1 MRKSKV
7 ALAVWLALPLIVLA
21 ALIWAISLSQDSR
34 DHMRDEYPPVGAGAN
49 DTGGVNAIG
58 ELASGNKANH
68 GTPEGRPEP
77 SEVPPAPPPVTPEPT
92 PTPNATPTPAPAGP
106 SILGDLRRL
115 SVPGDPSGGTSEL
128 LIWVPPGYDDP
139 ANATRTY
146 PVLYLHDGQNLF
158 GTPSEAPGEWRVDET
173 ATDLIARGVM
183 TPTII
188 VGIPHHGVAR
198 ISEYLPIPAI
208 GGFTPKGETHVQWLV
223 NEVVPRVSAA
233 YRVRTGPKS
242 TGVGGS
248 SLGAVI
254 ALHAATTHPQTFGIV
269 LAESLP
275 LRTGDGDA
283 WDAWIVSREHWPAR
297 IYLGVG
303 EAETGTDPANAGRNL
318 AYVSAVRALDR
329 RLKDA
334 GLGPASK
341 LLIVEPGAVHNEAA
355 WARRLPQALTFLF
368 PPPVDSTK

>member
-34 DHMRDEYPPVGAGAN
+34 DHMREEYPPVGAGAN

-77 SEVPPAPPPVTPEPT
+77 VEVPPTSPPVTPGPSPAPT
-92 PTPNATPTPAPAGP
+92 PPLTSPA
-106 SILGDLRRL
+106 ILGALRRL
-115 SVPGDPSGGTSEL
+115 PVPGDPSGGTTEL
-128 LIWVPPGYDDP
+128 LVWVPPGYDEP
-139 ANATRTY
+139 ANATKTY

-173 ATDLIARGVM
+173 ATDLITRGVM

-208 GGFTPKGETHVQWLV
+208 PGFTPKGETHVAWLV
-223 NEVVPRVSAA
+223 KEIVPRVSAA
-233 YRVRTGPKS
+233 FRVRTGPQN

-254 ALHAATTHPQTFGIV
+254 ALHAATTHPDTFGIV

-275 LRTGDGDA
+275 LRTGDGAA
-283 WDAWIVSREHWPAR
+283 WDAWLASRKFCPSR

-318 AYVSAVRALDR
+318 AYVDAVRALDQ
-329 RLKDA
+329 RLKEA